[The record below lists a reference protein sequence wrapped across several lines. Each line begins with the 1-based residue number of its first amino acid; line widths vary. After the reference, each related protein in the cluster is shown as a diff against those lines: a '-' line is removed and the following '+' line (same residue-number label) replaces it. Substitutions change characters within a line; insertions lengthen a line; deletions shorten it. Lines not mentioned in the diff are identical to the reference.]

1 MGKHVR
7 TLVGEGAPPPWVPF
21 GTRLNTSAVDTSQRS
36 MDVAKSQQSNEEDP
50 EFVRL
55 RRAAIDQLVTD
66 QGSKVQRFARQDVMR
81 ATNVA
86 KGFGQIQRQKPV
98 ERPTTAPTIA
108 KSTNNPAAAAAAI
121 RANTR
126 RQFPFS
132 KRFVKNFVSVL
143 FSVPEWAKN
152 QIADEPVEEDKRR
165 KNYDDSDDRRGRFG
179 RQRRNEASNEE
190 TKPSKDVTL
199 FDFVSAKRK
208 KTTTFLSFH

>member
-21 GTRLNTSAVDTSQRS
+21 GTRLNASAVDTSQRS

-55 RRAAIDQLVTD
+55 RRAAIDQLVND

-86 KGFGQIQRQKPV
+86 KGFGQIQQQKPV
-98 ERPTTAPTIA
+98 ERPTTAPTTA
-108 KSTNNPAAAAAAI
+108 KSTNNPTAAAAAI

-126 RQFPFS
+126 RNFRLR
-132 KRFVKNFVSVL
+132 RF
-143 FSVPEWAKN
+143 
-152 QIADEPVEEDKRR
+152 
-165 KNYDDSDDRRGRFG
+165 
-179 RQRRNEASNEE
+179 
-190 TKPSKDVTL
+190 
-199 FDFVSAKRK
+199 
-208 KTTTFLSFH
+208 